1 MLLLDQD
8 HIKFNSENKER
19 FYADLAIN
27 YGISALEFF
36 NKNQAIDLN
45 EPDIFEML
53 QSSTFINSIL
63 AQALVILYSRL
74 MRMRNLLDFN

>member
-45 EPDIFEML
+45 EPEIFEML
-53 QSSTFINSIL
+53 QNSPLSIPYWPKHWL
-63 AQALVILYSRL
+63 FYVY
-74 MRMRNLLDFN
+74 F